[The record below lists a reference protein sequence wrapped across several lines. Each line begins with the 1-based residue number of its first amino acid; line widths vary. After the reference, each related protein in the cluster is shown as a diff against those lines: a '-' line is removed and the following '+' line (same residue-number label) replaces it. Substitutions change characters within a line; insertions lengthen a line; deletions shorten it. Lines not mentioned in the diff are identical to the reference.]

1 MNPHLSWSKVYVV
14 PRLVGVPRGGGGTQE
29 WNQEESGSGHF
40 REVAFVGSQ
49 LKLSDQEMVGLL
61 PAFVHGGRG
70 RLSSASPGS
79 YSIPAGQRK

>member
-40 REVAFVGSQ
+40 REVAFVGSH
-49 LKLSDQEMVGLL
+49 LKSSDREMVGLL